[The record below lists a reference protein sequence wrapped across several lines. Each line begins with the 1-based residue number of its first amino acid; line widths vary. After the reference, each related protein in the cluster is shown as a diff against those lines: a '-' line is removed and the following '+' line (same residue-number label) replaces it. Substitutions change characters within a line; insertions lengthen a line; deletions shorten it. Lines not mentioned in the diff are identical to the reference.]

1 MSNQKRSLMGRICR
15 AYRAFFQPLR
25 RHIIPLNSNKPLM
38 LNETCSI
45 TARVQPDGLL
55 LDCLTISNAGT
66 SGGASDW
73 IVNDIKINTRS
84 QFVTLGDVPGDM
96 FASKDVPGDMFASK
110 NAIDRFVHFDV
121 AGFGEEIRI
130 LVTYIGTSAMGCP
143 FFATITDMEYD
154 PGLLD
159 IARDAIS
166 QALASAA
173 RGFSTRPH

>member
-25 RHIIPLNSNKPLM
+25 RHIIPLNSNKALM
-38 LNETCSI
+38 PSETFSI
-45 TARVQPDGLL
+45 TARVQPDSLL
-55 LDCLTISNAGT
+55 LDRLTISDAGT

-84 QFVTLGDVPGDM
+84 QFAKCGDVPGDM
-96 FASKDVPGDMFASK
+96 FTSKV
-110 NAIDRFVHFDV
+110 IDRFVHFDV
-121 AGFGEEIRI
+121 AGFGEEISI
-130 LVTYIGTSAMGCP
+130 LVTYIGTSTMGCP
-143 FFATITDMEYD
+143 FFAAITGMEYD
-154 PGLLD
+154 PGLRD